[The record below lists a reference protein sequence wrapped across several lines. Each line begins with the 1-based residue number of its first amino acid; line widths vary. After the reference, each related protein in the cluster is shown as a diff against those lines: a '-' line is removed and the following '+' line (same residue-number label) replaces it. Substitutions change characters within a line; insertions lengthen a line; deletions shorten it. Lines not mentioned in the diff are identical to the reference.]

1 MWSPPHRRFGFD
13 YEKKKRHFLKSTTQ
27 REHARSIFCFFF
39 KKVLS
44 AACLVFFRFSLFSR
58 NFRFLPPTP
67 RARCA
72 LLLLLER
79 DRETQKARG
88 SIVDTLSPPRF
99 DFFGARGV
107 VFFSEL
113 YLSTFWKSELEK
125 GTRAHTQLRRRF

>member
-1 MWSPPHRRFGFD
+1 LLFFQKNFVLS
-13 YEKKKRHFLKSTTQ
+13 
-27 REHARSIFCFFF
+27 CFFF
-39 KKVLS
+39 DFRSIPKFQIFTPHTPSTLH
-44 AACLVFFRFSLFSR
+44 AAA
-58 NFRFLPPTP
+58 
-67 RARCA
+67 ARK
-72 LLLLLER
+72 R
-79 DRETQKARG
+79 QRETQKARG